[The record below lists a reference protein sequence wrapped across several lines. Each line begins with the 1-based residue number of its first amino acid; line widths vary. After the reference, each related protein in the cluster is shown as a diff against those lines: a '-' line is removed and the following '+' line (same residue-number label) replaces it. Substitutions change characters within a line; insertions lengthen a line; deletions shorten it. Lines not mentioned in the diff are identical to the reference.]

1 MKSTSLATTVTTI
14 ASSACVACIGG
25 GGVWCSRTFSFVT
38 SGSAYTSAGTT
49 YAASVAALYSTNDES
64 TWYATT
70 ASDQG
75 SCCSSPTDMLARV
88 TTVT

>member
-1 MKSTSLATTVTTI
+1 MATATLSTTVTTT
-14 ASSACVACIGG
+14 ASSDCVQCIGG

-38 SGSAYTSAGTT
+38 SGSAYTAAGTT
-49 YAASVAALYSTNDES
+49 YAASVAALYSTTDES

-75 SCCSSPTDMLARV
+75 TCCSSPTDMLARV
-88 TTVT
+88 VAVA